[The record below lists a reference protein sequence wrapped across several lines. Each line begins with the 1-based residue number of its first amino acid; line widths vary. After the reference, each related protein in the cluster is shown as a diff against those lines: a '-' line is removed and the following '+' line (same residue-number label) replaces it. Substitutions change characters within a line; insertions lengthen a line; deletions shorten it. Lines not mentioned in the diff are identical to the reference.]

1 MKYDAA
7 ALKEMIPLYIN
18 GRLSDSKR
26 AAFEAALASDP
37 ALKQELAEFEEIAAL
52 YPDIEEEIP
61 FPSSDRVFSRVMD
74 NIDAQEKKA
83 ASPDGPGV
91 LFEKLADLIRMTFFS
106 PRVAWALAAVQLVLL
121 VTLVGTM
128 PDTQDFETLSS
139 GGATTATVLKI
150 NIVFEEDAME
160 KDIRA
165 LLNQLDAGIVAGPKA
180 NGLYVIEIAQSP
192 SPDDVLK
199 VLLDSKFVRLAEPK
213 Y

>member
-18 GRLSDSKR
+18 GRLSESER

-37 ALKQELAEFEEIAAL
+37 ALKQELSEFGEIAAL
-52 YPDIEEEIP
+52 YPDIEETIP
-61 FPSSDRVFSRVMD
+61 FPSSDRVFSRIMN
-74 NIDAQEKKA
+74 NIDAQEKKT

-91 LFEKLADLIRMTFFS
+91 FFEKLTEFIRTTFFS
-106 PRVAWALAAVQLVLL
+106 PRVAWAVAAVQLVLL

-128 PDTQDFETLSS
+128 PDTQDFKTLSS
-139 GGATTATVLKI
+139 GGVTSETVLKI
-150 NIVFEEDAME
+150 NIVFEEDAKE

-165 LLNQLDAGIVAGPKA
+165 LLNQLDAGIVAGPTA
-180 NGLYVIEIAQSP
+180 NGLYVIEITQSP

-199 VLLDSKFVRLAEPK
+199 VLVDSKLIRLAEPK